1 MSVEKRITELKE
13 ALNKAKDLRYKAE
26 AKKETLLKQKEEL
39 VEEIRKEGVEPE
51 NLEAEI
57 KSLEETIARMT
68 KEIEGMIPWDILK
81 Q

>member
-1 MSVEKRITELKE
+1 MSVEKRINELKD

-39 VEEIRKEGVEPE
+39 MEAIRKEGVEPE

-57 KSLEETIARMT
+57 KTLEETIARMT
-68 KEIEGMIPWDILK
+68 KEVEGMIPWDILK